1 MKMSK
6 ILRKEHL
13 LLALVLLTPTVGR
26 AASLSAA
33 AWAALPDLKGQWV
46 IVPKAQPLPS
56 YNGEW
61 VKKQRQVA
69 DELKAGKISEPVSV
83 CGLPVGNPWMLSMSD
98 IHEWIVR
105 PDGVWHNIENT
116 GITSRIYTD
125 GRPHSDADT
134 IFDTYTGD
142 SIGHWVGKTLVSDT
156 IALRDD
162 TWLGPGA
169 LIHSDKLHL
178 TQRLRKTAP
187 NRLEVSLTANDP
199 EAFTRPWK
207 VTYTYR
213 RLPPNTRVNEYACK
227 ILRPNG

>member
-1 MKMSK
+1 MSK

-13 LLALVLLTPTVGR
+13 LLALALMAPTVGR

-61 VKKQRQVA
+61 TKKQQQVA
-69 DELKAGKISEPVSV
+69 DDLKAGKISVPSTV
-83 CGLPVGNPWMLSMSD
+83 CGLPVGNPWMLGMPD

-125 GRPHSDADT
+125 GRPHTDPDT
-134 IFDTYTGD
+134 VFDTYTGD
-142 SIGHWVGKTLVSDT
+142 SIGRWNGKTLVADT

-169 LIHSDKLHL
+169 LIHSNQLHL
-178 TQRLRKTAP
+178 TQRIRKTAA
-187 NRLEVSLTANDP
+187 NRLEVRLTAEDP
-199 EAFTRPWK
+199 VAFTRPWK

-213 RLPPNTRVNEYACK
+213 RLPAGTRVAEYACK